1 MAFLIFM
8 IPIYIISVLI
18 CGFFAKKELKKADCE
33 VIKVILLVILS
44 IIPFVNTLIAITATL
59 SYWDKTFKWSSQQ
72 GKFIRK

>member
-18 CGFFAKKELKKADCE
+18 CGFFAKKELKKADCQIFTVMLMV
-33 VIKVILLVILS
+33 VICIF
-44 IIPFVNTLIAITATL
+44 PFVNTVVAIATSL
-59 SYWDKTFKWSSQQ
+59 VYLDKTFKWSSQQ